1 MAKSRPAVPTPA
13 RQDEQR
19 RLLEQAR
26 REPGVADA
34 LEAYGRLAG
43 VADAFRR
50 EVTTIRFSTGGNYPT
65 DHPTT

>member
-1 MAKSRPAVPTPA
+1 MAKSRPAVPTPV

-34 LEAYGRLAG
+34 LAAYSRLAG
-43 VADAFRR
+43 VADGFRR

-65 DHPTT
+65 DHPAT